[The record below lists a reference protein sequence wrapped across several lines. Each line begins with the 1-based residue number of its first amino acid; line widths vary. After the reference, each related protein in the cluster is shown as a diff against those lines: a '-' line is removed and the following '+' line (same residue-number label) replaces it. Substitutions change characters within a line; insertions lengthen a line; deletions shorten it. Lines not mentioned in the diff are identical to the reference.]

1 MVSPWQGYLFLPG
14 LIPRDAVDKAH
25 AQARGEL
32 EQLGLWPGGRFSAAW
47 RSLPDVMRVA
57 EAPELAAACSALFA
71 TEAASYPFKWL
82 RTAQPGPGTG
92 LHVDNVYMNRGSEK
106 LTTVWIPT
114 HDTPMELGGLCVME
128 GSHRLPGF
136 DHFRRTYGVHDWS
149 HPDNEVIGHS
159 GIYSSD
165 PHHMLAF
172 DDESRILTADYQAG
186 DALLLQMFTV
196 HGALANTT
204 ADSTRLNID
213 CRWQPKNEGWDA
225 RYLTGG
231 DEPYPGVP
239 WDGGNAATELIDD
252 ACLHA
257 GGEREERR
265 GKPGTLTMDQQ
276 KALWG
281 LPPPPATETVGR

>member
-1 MVSPWQGYLFLPG
+1 
-14 LIPRDAVDKAH
+14 
-25 AQARGEL
+25 
-32 EQLGLWPGGRFSAAW
+32 
-47 RSLPDVMRVA
+47 MRVA
-57 EAPELAAACSALFA
+57 EAPELAAACSALFG

-92 LHVDNVYMNRGSEK
+92 LHVDNVYMNRGSDK
-106 LTTVWIPT
+106 LTTAWIPT
-114 HDTPMELGGLCVME
+114 HDTPLELGGLCVME
-128 GSHRLPGF
+128 RSHQLPGF

-165 PHHMLAF
+165 PHHMLDF
-172 DDESRILTADYQAG
+172 DEETRILTADYQAG
-186 DALLLQMFTV
+186 DVLLLHMFTV

-239 WDGGNAATELIDD
+239 WDGGNAPTELIDD

-276 KALWG
+276 KELWG